1 MLFLS
6 DLRKICKYRFKKRYD
21 LHVHIYLIE
30 NRRRNKKKLKM
41 TFFLAIL
48 NSKMK
53 TKMPQTQSFYISR
66 RAYYYAKHRRLFM

>member
-53 TKMPQTQSFYISR
+53 TKMPQTQKFL
-66 RAYYYAKHRRLFM
+66 HQ